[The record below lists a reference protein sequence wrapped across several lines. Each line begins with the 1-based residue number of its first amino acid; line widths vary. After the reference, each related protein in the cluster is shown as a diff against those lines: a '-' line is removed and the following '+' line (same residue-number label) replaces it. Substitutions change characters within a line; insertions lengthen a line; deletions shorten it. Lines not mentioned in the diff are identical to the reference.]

1 MKLIRAV
8 IRPEREAAVLAAL
21 EAEGFHAVTKVPVR
35 GRGRQR
41 GVQVGKVSYDELAKL
56 MLLVAVEDAGL
67 ERALTAVETGAWTGR
82 PGDGRIFV
90 QDIARVYTVRSGERT
105 A

>member
-1 MKLIRAV
+1 MKLIRAI
-8 IRPEREAAVLAAL
+8 IRPEREPEVLAAL
-21 EAEGFHAVTKVPVR
+21 EAEGFYAVTKMPVR

-41 GVQVGKVSYDELAKL
+41 GVRVGTMNYDELAKL
-56 MLLVAVEDAGL
+56 MLLVAVEDESLA
-67 ERALTAVETGAWTGR
+67 RALAAVETGAWTGR

-90 QDIARVYTVRSGERT
+90 QNIARVYTIRGAERS